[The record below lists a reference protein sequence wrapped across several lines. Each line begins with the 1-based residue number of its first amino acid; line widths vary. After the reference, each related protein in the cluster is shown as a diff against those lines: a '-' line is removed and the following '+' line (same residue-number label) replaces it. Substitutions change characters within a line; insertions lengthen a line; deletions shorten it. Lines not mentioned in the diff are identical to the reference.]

1 MHLNDR
7 LLKIDE
13 VVAMVA
19 LSESSIYRKMERGEF
34 PHPIKVGVR
43 AVRWWLSEIVEWLA
57 GVRAPGATW
66 ATLATRQTT
75 IGRTSPQDPCRG
87 VSSCVASQV
96 YRARACRRTGARE
109 LQRATR

>member
-1 MHLNDR
+1 MHSTDR

-43 AVRWWLSEIVEWLA
+43 AVRWWLSEILAWLA
-57 GVRAPGATW
+57 RCPRARGDLGDATNNNREDESTGPVSRGEQLHNLSGISGPGA
-66 ATLATRQTT
+66 QT
-75 IGRTSPQDPCRG
+75 
-87 VSSCVASQV
+87 A
-96 YRARACRRTGARE
+96 
-109 LQRATR
+109 QRP